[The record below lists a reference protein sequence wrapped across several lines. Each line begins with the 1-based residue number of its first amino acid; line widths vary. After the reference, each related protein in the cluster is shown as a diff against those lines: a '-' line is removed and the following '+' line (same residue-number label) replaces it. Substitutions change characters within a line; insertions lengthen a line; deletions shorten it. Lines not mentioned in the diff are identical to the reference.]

1 MVVYTPGTLPEV
13 VGQEI
18 YSLMETCDND
28 FVPPLSSRSQ
38 IGQEDWTERAASAN
52 VDMYFDSLVA
62 RTHIVTARRGNDL
75 AGFCAYERP
84 YTWFNREYL
93 YVSTA
98 VVAPSWRGRGVSR
111 EFMTPVLR
119 AALVSRL
126 PILAKTWSTNEA
138 SMSVLSHHGTPLMR
152 VPADRGLG
160 IDTVYWSTSPARLCA
175 KMVASGVQ
183 SHLRRQIFNAL
194 ARIQDARPKP
204 PHVPHHSVTDCDA
217 EPD

>member
-1 MVVYTPGTLPEV
+1 MVVYTPGTLPKV

-38 IGQEDWTERAASAN
+38 IGQENWTECAASAS
-52 VDMYFDSLVA
+52 VD
-62 RTHIVTARRGNDL
+62 
-75 AGFCAYERP
+75 
-84 YTWFNREYL
+84 
-93 YVSTA
+93 
-98 VVAPSWRGRGVSR
+98 
-111 EFMTPVLR
+111 
-119 AALVSRL
+119 RL
-126 PILAKTWSTNEA
+126 PILAKTWSTNKA
-138 SMSVLSHHGTPLMR
+138 SMSVLGQHGTPLAR

-183 SHLRRQIFNAL
+183 NYLRRQVFNAL
-194 ARIQDARPKP
+194 ARIQERVPKP